1 MRGEPY
7 SKVDFERSAREEELG
22 YGSGGSGGAVG
33 DEGPRFLSSRYVL
46 SMRLIFIPQVTLST
60 FGGQDR

>member
-1 MRGEPY
+1 M
-7 SKVDFERSAREEELG
+7 
-22 YGSGGSGGAVG
+22 GSGGSGGVVG

-60 FGGQDR
+60 FGGQDGSVSGYFPEQLTRKGGNVSKC